1 MKKLGLILI
10 FLSLG
15 VQADEKEWLKITAA
29 ANTASGVATY
39 IAEAESSVIQKVA
52 SGLEPPVFI
61 QLSNMTIVDQNGG
74 IKKSS
79 EFPWGGKLINGD
91 TMYIRIDN
99 IIEMQTLSEDFSQE
113 LTNYNL

>member
-39 IAEAESSVIQKVA
+39 IAEAERRYDHFWCI
-52 SGLEPPVFI
+52 G
-61 QLSNMTIVDQNGG
+61 
-74 IKKSS
+74 
-79 EFPWGGKLINGD
+79 
-91 TMYIRIDN
+91 
-99 IIEMQTLSEDFSQE
+99 
-113 LTNYNL
+113 